1 MIRRKIFATVFVG
14 ALAVVA
20 GCASQSEVDQLK
32 SEVAALRSDVNQ
44 LQAQMQS
51 VQEAAMRAQ
60 ESSERVER
68 MFSKSMRK

>member
-1 MIRRKIFATVFVG
+1 MIRRKLFPMVVVG
-14 ALAVVA
+14 AMAVVA
-20 GCASQSEVDQLK
+20 GCASQGEVDQLK

-51 VQEAAMRAQ
+51 TQDAAMRAQ

-68 MFSKSMRK
+68 MFSGSMRK

>member
-1 MIRRKIFATVFVG
+1 MIRRKVFATVVVG
-14 ALAVVA
+14 TMALVA

-51 VQEAAMRAQ
+51 TQEAALRAQ
-60 ESSERVER
+60 ESAERVER
-68 MFSKSMRK
+68 MFSGSMRK